1 LIKAVA
7 ALAVHMLVER
17 NSLAYSDA
25 VSKFWPE
32 FAKNGKENVTIED
45 ILNHKAGLAAIE
57 TPILIKDALSN
68 PKRISEILE
77 NQKPNWEP
85 GTKSGY
91 HAVSFGWLTDQLGNF
106 REIILIPTNL
116 K

>member
-32 FAKNGKENVTIED
+32 FAKNGKESVTIED
-45 ILNHKAGLAAIE
+45 ILNHKAGLAA
-57 TPILIKDALSN
+57 LIHQFSLKMLYLTQR
-68 PKRISEILE
+68 KF
-77 NQKPNWEP
+77 QK
-85 GTKSGY
+85 
-91 HAVSFGWLTDQLGNF
+91 
-106 REIILIPTNL
+106 
-116 K
+116 